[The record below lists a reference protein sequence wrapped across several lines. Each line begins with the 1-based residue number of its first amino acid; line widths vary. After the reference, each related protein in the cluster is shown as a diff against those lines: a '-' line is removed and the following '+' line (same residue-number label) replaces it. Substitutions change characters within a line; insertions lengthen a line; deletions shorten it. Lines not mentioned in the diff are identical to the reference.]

1 MFSIVFMKVV
11 KMIISYLDMVVNV
24 IKFKEQIQFIYLVD
38 FMEIKRIIY
47 IFRLI

>member
-11 KMIISYLDMVVNV
+11 KMIISYLGMVVNV
-24 IKFKEQIQFIYLVD
+24 IKFKEQIKFIYLVD